1 MQNLILDIGNTQTK
15 LALFDSETLID
26 KYVCPHIDGF
36 VNQEAVLT
44 WIDNKDINATIV
56 SSTLDLSEAWIKSM
70 QGIFSQLIVLS
81 HQTPLP
87 IQINYDTPETLGV
100 DRIAAAVGANYHF
113 PNQNVVVVDLG
124 TCMTFEVV
132 SQENVYEGGFILPGW
147 NMQLKAMHH
156 FTDKLPL
163 WSNDLNKTGE
173 FEIGKST
180 ESAMTE
186 GVVHSISST
195 IDGLIDKIENKI
207 GEATVILTGGDAE
220 SFETRLKSKIFVHPN
235 LVLEGLNKILSYN
248 VDQN

>member
-1 MQNLILDIGNTQTK
+1 
-15 LALFDSETLID
+15 
-26 KYVCPHIDGF
+26 
-36 VNQEAVLT
+36 
-44 WIDNKDINATIV
+44 
-56 SSTLDLSEAWIKSM
+56 
-70 QGIFSQLIVLS
+70 
-81 HQTPLP
+81 
-87 IQINYDTPETLGV
+87 
-100 DRIAAAVGANYHF
+100 
-113 PNQNVVVVDLG
+113 
-124 TCMTFEVV
+124 V

-147 NMQLKAMHH
+147 NMQLKAMYH

-163 WSNDLNKTGE
+163 WSNDLNKIGE